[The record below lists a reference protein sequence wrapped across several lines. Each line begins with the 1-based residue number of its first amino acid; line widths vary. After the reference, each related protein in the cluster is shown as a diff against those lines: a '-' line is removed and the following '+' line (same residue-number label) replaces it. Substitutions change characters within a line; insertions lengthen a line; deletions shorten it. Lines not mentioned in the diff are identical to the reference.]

1 MIFGAGCN
9 RMEVT
14 SPYSCAVMVED
25 TPVNECR
32 LVLLQNLGDEWKPV
46 WEGVSDG
53 KGVVALQP
61 VQGAPVPQGQVEL
74 APLVESIGSGTGNLL
89 RPGLIRKRLRSRYL
103 GRQRTV
109 ILKSSFHAR
118 PFVQSESAAL
128 AAVFRAA
135 RSVIYLQIK

>member
-74 APLVESIGSGTGNLL
+74 APLVESIGSGDWQLASPWADPKKT
-89 RPGLIRKRLRSRYL
+89 PIKVPWPPAHSHFEIKFPRK
-103 GRQRTV
+103 
-109 ILKSSFHAR
+109 
-118 PFVQSESAAL
+118 
-128 AAVFRAA
+128 AVRA
-135 RSVIYLQIK
+135 I